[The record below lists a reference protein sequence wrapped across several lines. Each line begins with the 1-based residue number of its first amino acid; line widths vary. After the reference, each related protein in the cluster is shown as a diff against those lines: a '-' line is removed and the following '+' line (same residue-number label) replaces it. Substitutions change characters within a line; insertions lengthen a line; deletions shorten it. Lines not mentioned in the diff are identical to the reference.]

1 MGAAGGGACWR
12 AGAERV
18 RGADP
23 ALGELARRLEA
34 AGGAPPRGLEPGP
47 RVPGGCFE
55 ALAKSVAYQQ
65 LAGKAAGSIWTRVV
79 QTLGGRVEPGLVL
92 RAGEALREAG
102 LSGSK
107 AECIRALA
115 RAFEAGDL
123 SDAELESADEAAV
136 VRSVTAIKGIGAWT
150 ADMFLIFHLRRP
162 DVLPVGDYGVRKGFM
177 KVYGLS
183 ALPDAARMRKIA
195 EVWRPYRSVGALY
208 MWQAADDK
216 GSGKAGPNS
225 GSSEGKKRAKRTGEN
240 TPPVAPSKKSRQQQ
254 PRSESARKKAEGGG
268 RASARKRLRCT

>member
-1 MGAAGGGACWR
+1 M
-12 AGAERV
+12 

-23 ALGELARRLEA
+23 ALGALARRLEA

-92 RAGEALREAG
+92 RAGEGLRAAG

-123 SDAELESADEAAV
+123 ADAKLESADEATV

-177 KVYGLS
+177 KAYGLS
-183 ALPDAARMRKIA
+183 TLPDAAKMREIA

-216 GSGKAGPNS
+216 GSRKAGPDS
-225 GSSEGKKRAKRTGEN
+225 GSPGGKKRAKRTGESAPPA
-240 TPPVAPSKKSRQQQ
+240 TPPKKKQKSR
-254 PRSESARKKAEGGG
+254 PESARKEAEGGG
-268 RASARKRLRCT
+268 RASARRRLRCT